1 MIKLEHFSK
10 SYSSKSLKSSFFSA
24 GSSEPAGFCVDDVCF
39 TAASCQITGLLGL
52 NGAGKSTVLK
62 AVCAFFYP
70 TSGKIFISPDDN
82 MENALDTEK
91 NASEI
96 KKLIGYMPE
105 EPLVD
110 KALTVFEAFKF
121 HAEAMEIKNAGRLK
135 ETAQLFELPEIFT
148 KKVKILSKGERQR
161 LSLALALV
169 HNPPVLVLDEPTSAL
184 DVMQAHKIRYILK
197 KLSAEKTIFISSHNM
212 SEVEQL
218 CSKIGILINGKLV
231 CQGSQKE
238 ILEFTGEKTL
248 EQAFIKLKGNS
259 KKLQFQEK
267 NQRLL

>member
-96 KKLIGYMPE
+96 KKLI
-105 EPLVD
+105 
-110 KALTVFEAFKF
+110 
-121 HAEAMEIKNAGRLK
+121 
-135 ETAQLFELPEIFT
+135 
-148 KKVKILSKGERQR
+148 
-161 LSLALALV
+161 
-169 HNPPVLVLDEPTSAL
+169 
-184 DVMQAHKIRYILK
+184 
-197 KLSAEKTIFISSHNM
+197 KL
-212 SEVEQL
+212 
-218 CSKIGILINGKLV
+218 
-231 CQGSQKE
+231 
-238 ILEFTGEKTL
+238 
-248 EQAFIKLKGNS
+248 
-259 KKLQFQEK
+259 
-267 NQRLL
+267 

>member
-91 NASEI
+91 NAS
-96 KKLIGYMPE
+96 
-105 EPLVD
+105 
-110 KALTVFEAFKF
+110 
-121 HAEAMEIKNAGRLK
+121 EIKNAGRLK

-248 EQAFIKLKGNS
+248 EQAFIKLKENS
-259 KKLQFQEK
+259 KNLQFQEK